1 MTNAPVIET
10 NGLGKSY
17 GKTNAVRDLDL
28 TVGPDRITAFLGL
41 NGAGKSTTIRM
52 LLGMVKPSGGS
63 GAVLGKSIGDP
74 AAGLDVRRQVAY
86 VSEDKRLYAY
96 MTVEQ
101 MIRFT
106 SSFYLD
112 WRADVVKTLL
122 KQYDLPPGQKIKSLS
137 KGMRTKVALLLAFAR
152 RPELLILDEPSEGLD
167 PVGIED
173 LLQALVAQCAEG
185 TTVFFSSHQIAEV
198 ERVADQV
205 CILHHGRLV
214 LDASVDDIRQSY
226 RQIDIVFP
234 SLPAELQVQFQ
245 LAGVENIRTRGHQM
259 NVFASRNAD
268 AVVERARD
276 LHASSIEVTPVGL
289 RDIFLQK
296 VKEN

>member
-122 KQYDLPPGQKIKSLS
+122 KQYDLPPGQKIRSLS

-234 SLPAELQVQFQ
+234 SLAAELQVQFQ